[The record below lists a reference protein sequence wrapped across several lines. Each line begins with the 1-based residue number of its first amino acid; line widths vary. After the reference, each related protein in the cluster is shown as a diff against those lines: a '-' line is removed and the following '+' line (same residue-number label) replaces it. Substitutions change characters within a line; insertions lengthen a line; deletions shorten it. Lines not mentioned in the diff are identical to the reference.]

1 MIKTVLFAAAAAIA
15 TVATAAPALA
25 KDVPVFYGDLDL
37 ASAKGQTT
45 LSHRIHRAAKQ
56 ACAFSSEGRVPSQAA
71 MSCYKQ
77 AKASARTEMAAII
90 EDTRLGG

>member
-1 MIKTVLFAAAAAIA
+1 MIKTALFAAAAAIA

-25 KDVPVFYGDLDL
+25 KDMPVFYGDLDL
-37 ASAKGQTT
+37 ASTKGQTT

-56 ACAFSSEGRVPSQAA
+56 ACNFNGEGRVPSHAA
-71 MSCYKQ
+71 MTCYKQ
-77 AKASARTEMAAII
+77 AKASARTEMAALV

>member
-1 MIKTVLFAAAAAIA
+1 MIKTALFAAAAAIA

-37 ASAKGQTT
+37 ASSEGQTT

-56 ACAFSSEGRVPSQAA
+56 ACDFNAEGRVPSQAA
-71 MSCYKQ
+71 MTCFKQ
-77 AKASARTEMAAII
+77 AKASAQTQVAAAA